1 MKIVFSNDAAHE
13 YRTIQMLADKDTKAY
28 ELLFRLSAV
37 LADMIQKPGINDSE
51 IGKTVHYPNVE
62 EGYLGGELKGCIARN
77 LDASNRLVACEINGV
92 AVILSCLVHYNNPIL
107 NPDELSDLRYDLVER
122 IKVKPEILSDM
133 ESASQDIIEAVHV
146 IADGTLKSAADRKS
160 IYNMEDDI
168 FSINISK
175 IEGMVKNKGVVN
187 AMKLLPGILA
197 NLVNYSTF
205 GAIEESGG
213 DLHRLLGNKQ
223 NYDRLINTFVIDLIQ
238 EVSSIQKGRETDEY
252 MAHKELLIK
261 GILDGYAD
269 AYRNCLKFPVEPEL
283 YREDWDF
290 INRLNEKMADAI
302 SNDTHEIMTVYGS
315 SNGLTDLFS
324 GSGAHHGTDRGEKHP
339 VSDPEE
345 ERIRKGGAHFVR
357 ITRVL
362 GLGPNGIDSQHFTE
376 FLEKIDVRRL
386 TDEEAKEK
394 RQIIREEREK
404 LQMEADIKPQ
414 QKEKGGKET
423 LPIKEKT
430 QKRQEQ
436 MTEKRREQE
445 SGSDGCTREE
455 VNADIGKG
463 VTQTA
468 KHPDDSRSA
477 EGSYGEINNL
487 AARNIDTD
495 KFFVKSLYKKQL
507 DGLKVGHKV
516 SYYIPEENVVEF
528 TEQWSSCHDK
538 APTANYVLKVWGSTV
553 ETAEDGIIPEDAVEV
568 CFDKRYVHY
577 INPEYRAHDLGRAIE
592 LATAIYQEKS
602 IAEVRADLPVS
613 VFTFADEES
622 WDRCQA
628 MIERVISRNRKPP
641 AGRNEDPPVR

>member
-1 MKIVFSNDAAHE
+1 MKRARPFDCP
-13 YRTIQMLADKDTKAY
+13 L
-28 ELLFRLSAV
+28 V
-37 LADMIQKPGINDSE
+37 LISLRK
-51 IGKTVHYPNVE
+51 
-62 EGYLGGELKGCIARN
+62 LGAMAEAR
-77 LDASNRLVACEINGV
+77 
-92 AVILSCLVHYNNPIL
+92 
-107 NPDELSDLRYDLVER
+107 
-122 IKVKPEILSDM
+122 
-133 ESASQDIIEAVHV
+133 
-146 IADGTLKSAADRKS
+146 
-160 IYNMEDDI
+160 
-168 FSINISK
+168 
-175 IEGMVKNKGVVN
+175 
-187 AMKLLPGILA
+187 
-197 NLVNYSTF
+197 
-205 GAIEESGG
+205 
-213 DLHRLLGNKQ
+213 
-223 NYDRLINTFVIDLIQ
+223 
-238 EVSSIQKGRETDEY
+238 GRAE
-252 MAHKELLIK
+252 HKELLIK
-261 GILDGYAD
+261 GILDSYAD

-386 TDEEAKEK
+386 TEEEAKEK

-628 MIERVISRNRKPP
+628 MIEMAISRNRKPP
-641 AGRNEDPPVR
+641 AGRNKEPPAGRNEEPPAGRNEDPPVR

>member
-290 INRLNEKMADAI
+290 INRLNEKM
-302 SNDTHEIMTVYGS
+302 VYGG

-324 GSGAHHGTDRGEKHP
+324 GSGAHHGVDRGEKHQA
-339 VSDPEE
+339 SDPEE

-362 GLGPNGIDSQHFTE
+362 GRGPDVPDSQHFTE
-376 FLEKIDVRRL
+376 FLEKIDVHRL
-386 TDEEAKEK
+386 TDEEAEDK
-394 RQIIREEREK
+394 RQTAKEERER
-404 LQMEADIKPQ
+404 Q
-414 QKEKGGKET
+414 QSEEQQQTEEKRLTKED
-423 LPIKEKT
+423 EKI
-430 QKRQEQ
+430 QKRQEKIA
-436 MTEKRREQE
+436 EKRREQE
-445 SGSDGCTREE
+445 SGRDGCTREE

-468 KHPDDSRSA
+468 QHPDDSRSA

-495 KFFVKSLYKKQL
+495 RFFVKSVYKKQL
-507 DGLKVGHKV
+507 DDLKVGHKV
-516 SYYIPEENVVEF
+516 AYYIPEKNVVEF
-528 TEQWSSCHDK
+528 TENWSDCHEE
-538 APTANYVLKVWGSTV
+538 APDANDVLKVWGSTV
-553 ETAEDGIIPEDAVEV
+553 ETAEDDIIPDGAVEV
-568 CFDKRYVHY
+568 CFNDPLADY
-577 INPEYRAHDLGRAIE
+577 INPEYRAQDLGRAIA
-592 LATAIYQEKS
+592 LASAIYQEKS
-602 IAEVRADLPVS
+602 LAEVRADLPVS